1 MHSKEET
8 LRRCYGIY
16 LWAYTLSVSGGAVHF
31 DLNEES
37 MEELGVEATFAHHR
51 AAAIGARQPRMVP
64 GDPWSWSRFRSEFEI
79 EKVDMAE
86 SKSEEPAVDGASP

>member
-51 AAAIGARQPRMVP
+51 AAAMGARQPRLFP
-64 GDPWSWSRFRSEFEI
+64 SAPPEPWSWSRFRSEFKI
-79 EKVDMAE
+79 EKVDAAE
-86 SKSEEPAVDGASP
+86 SKSEEDGASP